1 MSEHRGGPRPSV
13 TARRGR
19 WTVLI
24 LLCVVVTGLSGCV
37 SIPTS
42 SSPQPIGSLE
52 RRAPAVNVPTP
63 RPGMDPE
70 SLVRDF
76 LKATANP
83 SSGHLAARQY
93 LTSSASDAWD
103 DRGGALILSQ
113 INVLTDAR
121 TDSTFTARIIGDN
134 AGTLQSNG
142 HLVPAT
148 GRVESRL
155 SMVLVD
161 GQWRIDGA
169 LPSGVMIDRTQFT
182 SSYRPRDLFYPSA
195 SGEYLVADPRWLY
208 STGEDFSD
216 QLVDLLVAG
225 PSDELARAVVTEFPA
240 GAALR
245 GSIETTSTG
254 GVRIELTGLSS
265 LAERNRTL
273 LAAQLIWTLNK
284 SDVPG
289 PFVIDADG
297 APLNDRYSS
306 GWRTTDVASLDP
318 TDAAQ
323 STLGLHVIRAGALD
337 RVDGGRLI
345 PIAGPLGTSNALL
358 SATIST
364 DGGRV
369 AAVTRNTAPPPAAAQ
384 ALQVGDY
391 GGVAT
396 TMATGTVISRPSFGP
411 DRDTIWAVVDGRVLR
426 WSRDATGTVQA
437 PVVVDSDAMST
448 VARGVITELRVSRDG
463 ARVAAIVG
471 GKTVLAVVSTA
482 TDGAVSLTGARD
494 AAFNIAG
501 QAVSLDWISGDTVVV
516 ARNTTDTPVVQV
528 SIDGTPAVGL
538 LSGNLT
544 PPVTAVV
551 GDNSTLYAADSR
563 GILQLGS
570 TNGEPDQYWNE
581 VAPTMGSQSI
591 PVLPQ

>member
-1 MSEHRGGPRPSV
+1 MSDRVRPRPQ
-13 TARRGR
+13 ALR
-19 WTVLI
+19 WTLLI
-24 LLCVVVTGLSGCV
+24 ALCAVISGCV

-52 RRAPAVNVPTP
+52 RRASAVNVPTP

-76 LKATANP
+76 LKASANP

-93 LTSSASDAWD
+93 LTPAASDSWD
-103 DRGGALILSQ
+103 DSGGALILGQ

-121 TDSTFTARIIGDN
+121 TDNTFTARIIGDN
-134 AGTLQSNG
+134 AGVLQPNG

-148 GRVESRL
+148 GRVESKL
-155 SMVLVD
+155 TMMLVD

-169 LPSGVMIDRTQFT
+169 LPTGVMIDRAQFT
-182 SSYRPRDLFYPSA
+182 SSYRPRDLFFPNA
-195 SGEYLVADPRWLY
+195 SGEFLVADPRWLY
-208 STGEDFSD
+208 SAGDAFSN

-225 PSDELARAVVTEFPA
+225 PSDELARAVVSEFPA
-240 GAALR
+240 GAALH

-254 GVRIELTGLSS
+254 GVRIQLTGLSA

-297 APLNDRYSS
+297 APLDDRYSG
-306 GWRTTDVASLDP
+306 GWRITDVASLDP
-318 TDAAQ
+318 GGAAG
-323 STLGLHVIRAGALD
+323 SPLGLHVIRAGALD
-337 RVDGGRLI
+337 RVEGTRLV
-345 PIAGPLGTSNALL
+345 PVAGPLGTSNAVV
-358 SATIST
+358 SATISA

-369 AAVTRNTAPPPAAAQ
+369 AVVTRNPAPMPAPPQ
-384 ALQVGDY
+384 TLQVGDY
-391 GGVAT
+391 GGTTSVVA
-396 TMATGTVISRPSFGP
+396 AGTVISRPSFGP
-411 DRDTIWAVVDGRVLR
+411 DRDSIWAVVDGRVQR
-426 WSRDATGTVQA
+426 WSRDATGTAQA
-437 PVVVDSDAMST
+437 PVVVNSSVISS
-448 VARGVITELRVSRDG
+448 VARGVITELRVSPDG

-471 GKTVLAVVSTA
+471 GRTVLAVVATA
-482 TDGAVSLTGARD
+482 TDGSVSLTGARD
-494 AAFNIAG
+494 AAYNIAG

-516 ARNTTDTPVVQV
+516 ARNTGDTPVVQV
-528 SIDGTPAVGL
+528 GIDGTPAVGL

-544 PPVTAVV
+544 PPVTVVV
-551 GDNSTLYAADSR
+551 GDNSTLYASDSR
-563 GILQLGS
+563 GILALGS
-570 TNGEPDQYWNE
+570 MNGEPDQYWNE